1 MAVPEALNLN
11 QLSGSGILVLLS
23 LLGMASF
30 LLLLV
35 TSYVKI
41 FVVFGL
47 LRSALGVQVPPTSVL
62 AGLSVALTVVV
73 MTPVFTRAWDGAAP
87 HAAIFADAGRSED
100 QRLDALK
107 AGFASGAA
115 PVREFL
121 DRHAHEMHKAR
132 FAEVSRRL
140 NPERE
145 IRARDFLVLIPSFLI
160 SELTEAF
167 QIGFLLF
174 LPFLILDLLTANV
187 LMALGMHM
195 VSPTGVSLPLKLLL
209 FVSVDGF
216 SLLASA
222 LLLSYA

>member
-1 MAVPEALNLN
+1 MPDVDASLF
-11 QLSGSGILVLLS
+11 SGSNALVLLS
-23 LLGMASF
+23 LLGAVSF

-47 LRSALGVQVPPTSVL
+47 LRSALGTPQLPPTSVL
-62 AGLSVALTVVV
+62 AGLSIVLTLVI
-73 MTPVFTRAWDGAAP
+73 MTPVFTRAWENAAP
-87 HAAIFADAGRSED
+87 HAAAFADTTRSGD
-100 QRLDALK
+100 QRLEALE
-107 AGFASGAA
+107 AGLVSGAK

-121 DRHAHEMHKAR
+121 DRHAHAAHKAR
-132 FAEVSRRL
+132 FAETAREL
-140 NPERE
+140 NPQDNVSKN
-145 IRARDFLVLIPSFLI
+145 DFRILIPSFLV
-160 SELTEAF
+160 SEITEAF

-195 VSPTGVSLPLKLLL
+195 VAPTAVSLPLKLLL

-216 SLLASA
+216 SLLSSA
-222 LLLSYA
+222 LMLSYA